1 MNPASHRPRAASSLL
16 RILTRGV
23 LLLAAV
29 AVGVAAGGLV
39 TAAAGRAMGDGLDLG
54 QIRDRAA
61 FTVALGVTGA
71 VGGGGL
77 GLWLALRT
85 FVTPWSLARMLAGLV
100 AALGASATAILAFS
114 FVMTTP
120 PPPVQPFLVTEI
132 RLAPDDSRALTFG
145 AYSGRALWSEVA
157 KAKRTEP
164 GGDKIISAV
173 FPMASRAGV
182 DHVAIHH
189 DGREVGRFSLG
200 LPSDPPAT
208 ASFSPWIA
216 PDRWQGSE
224 AGEGPSAVE
233 MRFRIER
240 RVVR

>member
-1 MNPASHRPRAASSLL
+1 MNPASHRPRATSSLL
-16 RILTRGV
+16 RVFRRGA

-29 AVGVAAGGLV
+29 AAGIAAGGLI

-54 QIRDRAA
+54 LIRDRTA
-61 FTVALGVTGA
+61 FTLALGVTGA
-71 VGGGGL
+71 AAGGGL
-77 GLWLALRT
+77 GLWLVLKT

-100 AALGASATAILAFS
+100 AALGASATAVLAFS

-132 RLAPDDSRALTFG
+132 RLAPDDGRTLSLG
-145 AYSGRALWSEVA
+145 AYSGRALWTEVS
-157 KAKRTEP
+157 KATRTEAA
-164 GGDKIISAV
+164 GDRIISAV

-224 AGEGPSAVE
+224 AVEGPSGLE